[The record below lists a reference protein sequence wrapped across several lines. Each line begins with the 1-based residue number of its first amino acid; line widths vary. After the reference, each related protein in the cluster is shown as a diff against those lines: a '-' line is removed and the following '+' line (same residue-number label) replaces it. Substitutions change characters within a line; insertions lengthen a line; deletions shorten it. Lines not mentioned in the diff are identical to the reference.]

1 MSSATLTSKGQITIP
16 AEVRDALGVSFGDR
30 IEFVQIEKGQF
41 VIVPATRS
49 VRELKGLIPKP
60 KRPVAIEEMN
70 GATAMRKLN
79 PSKK

>member
-16 AEVRDALGVSFGDR
+16 AKVREALGVSFGDR
-30 IEFVQIEKGQF
+30 IEFVQIGKGQF
-41 VIVPATRS
+41 VIVPATHS
-49 VRELKGLIPKP
+49 IRELKGLIPKP

-79 PSKK
+79 TRK